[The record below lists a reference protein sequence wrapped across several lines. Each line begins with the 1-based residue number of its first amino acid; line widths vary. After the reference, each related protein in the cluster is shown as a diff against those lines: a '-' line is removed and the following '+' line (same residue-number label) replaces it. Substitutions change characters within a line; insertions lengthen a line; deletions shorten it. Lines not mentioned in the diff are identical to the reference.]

1 MQDGAYPP
9 RNYATLGPLR
19 IQPPLTI
26 VLCEYDP
33 QLLMYAVYYNI
44 LLVFC
49 YHALLPHMDYSYQ
62 AQPLIIVSMVIRLIR
77 RFTDHGIANSNIS

>member
-33 QLLMYAVYYNI
+33 QLLMYAVYYI
-44 LLVFC
+44 FYLYSVIMLS
-49 YHALLPHMDYSYQ
+49 YHNGLQLPGTASYNC
-62 AQPLIIVSMVIRLIR
+62 I
-77 RFTDHGIANSNIS
+77 HGYPVD